1 MKRTQIQLDDATY
14 EAVRR
19 RAFDE
24 GRSMASVVRE
34 ELAEAFGTETRK
46 RRWTIDDFK
55 FVGMGRDPNNPP
67 DAPVSGEPRRCA
79 GRSLRRLGSAGAKM
93 IFVDTSAIFALAD
106 ELDIHHQDAKRLF
119 DALLRTERRRVTHSY
134 VLIESM
140 ALLQRRLGREQAME
154 FATATAAFE
163 VEWVGERL
171 HGAAVQALHGQPR
184 GISLVDQGELP
195 GHAPARNRRGVRV
208 RQRLHGGRVS
218 AVRRM
223 SGCTRPPGAHA
234 PDGR

>member
-55 FVGMGRDPNNPP
+55 FIGMGRDPNNPP
-67 DAPVSGEPRRCA
+67 DAPGVGEPRRCA

-106 ELDIHHQDAKRLF
+106 ELDIHHEDANGC
-119 DALLRTERRRVTHSY
+119 
-134 VLIESM
+134 SM
-140 ALLQRRLGREQAME
+140 RCCVPSGGVSP
-154 FATATAAFE
+154 TAT
-163 VEWVGERL
+163 
-171 HGAAVQALHGQPR
+171 
-184 GISLVDQGELP
+184 
-195 GHAPARNRRGVRV
+195 
-208 RQRLHGGRVS
+208 
-218 AVRRM
+218 
-223 SGCTRPPGAHA
+223 C
-234 PDGR
+234 